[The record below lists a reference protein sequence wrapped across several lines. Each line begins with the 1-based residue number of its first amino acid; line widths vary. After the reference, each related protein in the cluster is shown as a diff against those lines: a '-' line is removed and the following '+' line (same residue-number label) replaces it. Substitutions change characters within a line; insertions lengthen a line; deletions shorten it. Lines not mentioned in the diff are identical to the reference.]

1 MFSWHTEFTTDF
13 IQFLDVFFIEFLRA
27 TEQFALIQQLCIE
40 FNGFHLHV
48 CSVQVCAPCKSSVVL
63 KKNCIEVWKIFF
75 KVVRNFH
82 CGRCTVLSD
91 RNTSKSDNCF
101 WHDRLCKRDTS
112 DSKRCCIDRMS
123 MYYRS
128 YVRSLLIY
136 SHMHFDFRRWFES
149 RVSLNYITLS
159 IYFTDELWSHKS
171 FGYACWCAK
180 EFVVIQLYGN
190 VSVVSCNHVTV
201 VDTSSDVTDLF
212 FDFKFVYHAYFPPKA
227 IWFFAAARQLKFSP
241 WTTTLVLLYF

>member
-1 MFSWHTEFTTDF
+1 
-13 IQFLDVFFIEFLRA
+13 
-27 TEQFALIQQLCIE
+27 
-40 FNGFHLHV
+40 
-48 CSVQVCAPCKSSVVL
+48 
-63 KKNCIEVWKIFF
+63 
-75 KVVRNFH
+75 
-82 CGRCTVLSD
+82 
-91 RNTSKSDNCF
+91 
-101 WHDRLCKRDTS
+101 
-112 DSKRCCIDRMS
+112 

-201 VDTSSDVTDLF
+201 IDTSSDVTDLF
-212 FDFKFVYHAYFPPKA
+212 LISNSFTMLIFL
-227 IWFFAAARQLKFSP
+227 LKQFGFCSCP
-241 WTTTLVLLYF
+241 SAEIQSLDNHFGFIVLLRRFYSLQTRLSRFYRCFVLFLSR